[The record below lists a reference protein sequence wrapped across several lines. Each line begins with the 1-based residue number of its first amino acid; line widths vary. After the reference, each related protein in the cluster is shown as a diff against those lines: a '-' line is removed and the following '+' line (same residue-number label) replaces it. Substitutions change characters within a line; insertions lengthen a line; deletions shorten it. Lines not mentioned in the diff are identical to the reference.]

1 MTNINDFKTLGFI
14 DDQERA
20 DESPKKLSSKDG
32 DEVFL
37 NSFVPI
43 EKNKAEKPTEQTDI
57 DFQKAKYN
65 FAENELRS
73 IVQTAQEKFSTIF
86 QMVRDD
92 GLTVDNANAVCK
104 KLSWIIIN
112 FYKALALFPGVKKAF
127 GLSDAEF
134 NTCPKEALAYAVNRD
149 SFRLEFFDR
158 FTLLTVPK
166 LFSNNYS
173 RTVKNVRY
181 YYFRDCLYGLFEH
194 YYPQI
199 PYHKYARI
207 VVVSPELIE
216 NTNEELQTIIN
227 SLKGFFISSDEG
239 RRLHID
245 LICSGKLP
253 ERTEIYIMD
262 QSDYISFVEKNQ
274 ELYSDN
280 EQQPASD

>member
-57 DFQKAKYN
+57 DFQKAQYN
-65 FAENELRS
+65 FAGNELRS

-86 QMVRDD
+86 QMVRDG

-134 NTCPKEALAYAVNRD
+134 NICPKEALAYAVNRD

-158 FTLLTVPK
+158 FMLLTVPK

-194 YYPQI
+194 YYQQI
-199 PYHKYARI
+199 PYHKYADDFQTKHGVAKAEIAGHLETVFRQGKVEYSRI
-207 VVVSPELIE
+207 TPK
-216 NTNEELQTIIN
+216 T
-227 SLKGFFISSDEG
+227 GG
-239 RRLHID
+239 Y
-245 LICSGKLP
+245 
-253 ERTEIYIMD
+253 ER
-262 QSDYISFVEKNQ
+262 
-274 ELYSDN
+274 LYSHN
-280 EQQPASD
+280 GKYYLLSGVGKNGYIVSAYPIGEKEALKLIGRYRK